1 MRFDYSIEHTPGKFL
16 YTADAL
22 SRSPLPNE
30 MSSEAAEQQ
39 EDVELFISVV
49 ISQLP
54 ASKQ

>member
-1 MRFDYSIEHTPGKFL
+1 
-16 YTADAL
+16 
-22 SRSPLPNE
+22 
-30 MSSEAAEQQ
+30 MSSEAAEQE